1 MAARLLPILQG
12 AVLQGALIFGWVT
25 VARAGTTDDTRPELA
40 AARWVERQL
49 VQAAQQAAAAFAF
62 IGGGSGVVISPDG
75 YLLSNHHVVEA
86 SQRWQVRIGGRWY
99 RAEVVGSDP
108 YGDISLLR
116 VPGVSNLPHVV
127 FADSDRLSVGEPVL
141 AVGNPFA
148 TAELAGEP
156 SVTRGIISAL
166 HVFQGNYSDA
176 IQTDAAVN
184 PGNSGGPLLTMNGR
198 LAGINGKIETR
209 FQQRANTGI
218 GLAVPANQIQR
229 FLPWLKAANGGRVYH
244 GYLRGLTGVAPEDD
258 TRQEGAVIKKVRP
271 GSHAEKVGL
280 RAGDRI
286 VYFNEFRLL
295 NYHRFLGVMGTYP
308 AGAEAQLLVERGGQ
322 MLTIKATLDQLNPGT
337 LGVQFRRPAS
347 ATSPP
352 VIDRVFPKLC
362 GEKAGLKR
370 GDTVLQINGELIL
383 SFADM
388 LKYLSEQE
396 LMAGDTVK
404 LLISRPGRVE
414 KEEIEVTM
422 ELSSAFDVPARPIAP
437 ERD

>member
-1 MAARLLPILQG
+1 MLSRLVHIVLCGLAGLAGACGRLIAAD
-12 AVLQGALIFGWVT
+12 AS
-25 VARAGTTDDTRPELA
+25 RPEVA

-49 VQAAQQAAAAFAF
+49 VQAAQQAAASFVF

-75 YLLSNHHVVEA
+75 YVLSNHHVVEA
-86 SQRWQVRIGGRWY
+86 SKRWQVRIGGRSY

-116 VPGVSNLPHVV
+116 VQGVSNLPHVV
-127 FADSDRLSVGEPVL
+127 FADSDRLNVGEPVL
-141 AVGNPFA
+141 ALGNPFA

-156 SVTRGIISAL
+156 AVTRGIISAL
-166 HVFQGNYSDA
+166 HVFHGNYSDA

-229 FLPWLKAANGGRVYH
+229 FLPLLKAAGGGLVYH
-244 GYLRGLTGVAPEDD
+244 GYLRGLVGVAAEDD
-258 TRQEGAVIKKVRP
+258 TRQEGAAIKKVRP
-271 GSHAEKVGL
+271 GSHAEKLGL
-280 RAGDRI
+280 KAGDRI
-286 VYFNEFRLL
+286 LYFNEFRLL
-295 NYHRFLGVMGTYP
+295 NFHRFLGVMGTYP
-308 AGAEAQLLVERGGQ
+308 AGAQVQLLVERQGQ
-322 MLTIKATLDQLNPGT
+322 RLSFKTTLDQLNPGT

-352 VIDRVFPKLC
+352 VIDRVFPGLC

-370 GDTVLQINGELIL
+370 GDTLLQINGELML
-383 SFADM
+383 SLSD
-388 LKYLSEQE
+388 LVKYLAEQE

-404 LLISRPGRVE
+404 LLVSRPGRLD

-422 ELSSAFDVPARPIAP
+422 ELSSVFDVPARQPGS
-437 ERD
+437 ERE